1 MTDDAMPTRSADIP
15 TRIGFDHA
23 VDILCGVAATRA
35 MPVERVPLA
44 RAHGRVL
51 AEDLVAVVDQPPFDN
66 SAMDGFA
73 FRHADLALAQGDGL
87 RLAGEQFAGGAVAA
101 ALGAGECVRI
111 TTGAPLPPVA
121 DTVLIREDAELDDHG
136 RVRAREAP
144 AHGRWV
150 RRAGEDVR
158 AGEALLPAGCVL
170 TPARVALAAGQGLDR
185 IAVRRRPTVAVFTSG
200 DELVEP
206 GLPLRHGQI
215 YDSNRELLLGLLRG
229 EGLEPVAWPR
239 LPDDPEA
246 IATALRHAGHA
257 FDVVIVCG
265 GVSVGEKDHLPEFF
279 RREGRVHFWK
289 VRMKPGMP
297 VLFAESRPDAP
308 AGVLEAGE
316 YPSGSAKPL
325 GEALFLCLPG
335 NPVSVLA
342 TTLTLGRTLIDALQG
357 RSEAR
362 PRLRARL
369 RTGWRKT
376 HARLEFLRARLDC
389 DDDGTLWV
397 APNAADGSHRLHA
410 AAASDALIML
420 AEGER
425 DYASGEVVHVLRY

>member
-1 MTDDAMPTRSADIP
+1 MTQTPTHNDTP
-15 TRIGFDHA
+15 TRIGFDAA
-23 VDILCGVAATRA
+23 VHILQRVAADKRL
-35 MPVERVPLA
+35 PVEHVSLA

-51 AEDLVAVVDQPPFDN
+51 AEDLVAVLDQPPFDN

-73 FRHADLALAQGDGL
+73 FRYADLALAQGEGL
-87 RLAGEQFAGGAVAA
+87 RLVGEQFAGGAVVA
-101 ALGAGECVRI
+101 ALGVGECVRI
-111 TTGAPLPPVA
+111 TTGAPLPPGA
-121 DTVLIREDAELDDHG
+121 DTVLIREDAEPDDDG
-136 RVRAREAP
+136 RVRAREAL

-170 TPARVALAAGQGLDR
+170 TPVRVALAAGQGLER
-185 IAVRRRPTVAVFTSG
+185 IAVTRRPTVAVFTSG

-215 YDSNRELLLGLLRG
+215 YDSNRELLLGLLRA

-239 LPDDPEA
+239 LHDDPEA

-265 GVSVGEKDHLPEFF
+265 GVSVGEKDHLPDFF

-308 AGVLEAGE
+308 EGVLEAGE

-342 TTLTLGRTLIDALQG
+342 TMLTLGRTLLDALQG
-357 RSEAR
+357 RSQAR
-362 PRLRARL
+362 PQLRARL
-369 RTGWRKT
+369 RTDWRKT

-389 DDDGTLWV
+389 DEHGTLWV

-410 AAASDALIML
+410 AATSDALIVL
-420 AEGER
+420 GEGER
-425 DYASGEVVHVLRY
+425 DYAAGEVVEVLRY